1 MKVAHLFCL
10 ILCLLFAVFVHA
22 QDQPDPAKEAKLRQA
37 VMKDIKKVCAPQRRQ
52 TDKEWQAMIMSSEVN
67 RILVKNALLAVERD
81 NLDNYWEAV
90 SKVDCMEDY

>member
-10 ILCLLFAVFVHA
+10 ILCLLFTVFVHA